1 MVSVPEEQD
10 LRGRHPA
17 AVRVVSVPEE
27 QDLRGQYPE
36 AVRVV
41 SVPEEP
47 GLREQYPEAARAVS
61 VPWEQDLR
69 GHGLWKAVSALWEP
83 DLRRQV
89 REAANALG
97 EHGLQ
102 GELSAPEMQNRA
114 GSPETLWRMTMMSS
128 SLNF

>member
-1 MVSVPEEQD
+1 MLFRSYPEAVRGASVPEEQD
-10 LRGRHPA
+10 LRGR
-17 AVRVVSVPEE
+17 
-27 QDLRGQYPE
+27 YPE

-41 SVPEEP
+41 SVPEES
-47 GLREQYPEAARAVS
+47 GLWRAVS
-61 VPWEQDLR
+61 VPWESDRR
-69 GHGLWKAVSALWEP
+69 GHGLWKAVSVPEEP
-83 DLRRQV
+83 DRRRQA
-89 REAANALG
+89 REAASTLEEHGHRQAVSVLE